1 MKKTATSNKVLAR
14 LSIKPLVAAILATI
28 LLIAGSLLTIL
39 GFDTREFVTINYSD
53 QSTIDYKVYLKENR
67 FFDTPY
73 LPAGRTYITNL
84 IDYLDIDMSYSLN
97 FDDAVDLNYSYYY
110 VATISAAKDTGT
122 ASANKGEY
130 WSKTYNLTN
139 ATTQSATDTH
149 SLSVGQNLKV
159 NYADYNQILS
169 DFKSTYS
176 LAATGTLK
184 IAMVLDGEITS
195 AKFDEALPFEYS
207 EVYLSIPLT
216 EQSVEASVVGSTS
229 DTQSHSA
236 SKEVNKDNFLY
247 LALRILGIIM
257 IIASVLGFAFAWLTR
272 KQKTSSARYNDAVKH
287 LIGSYDSIIVEVNE
301 RPKTAGLNVLTV
313 NRFDELLD
321 VYNSIHLPISCYRG
335 DKKTEFIIVGEHM
348 AWEYSVKTTDFTK
361 RK

>member
-1 MKKTATSNKVLAR
+1 MKKTAILSKVLAR
-14 LSIKPLVAAILATI
+14 PPIKPFVAAIFASI
-28 LLIAGSLLTIL
+28 LLVAGSLLTIL
-39 GFDTREFVTINYSD
+39 GFNTREQVAITYSD
-53 QSTIDYKVYLKENR
+53 QGAIDYRVYLKENR

-73 LPAGRTYITNL
+73 LTAGRTYITNL
-84 IDYLDIDMSYSLN
+84 IDYLDIDMSYSLS
-97 FDDAVDLNYSYYY
+97 FDDAVDLNYNYYY

-122 ASANKGEY
+122 ASADKGEY
-130 WSKTYNLTN
+130 WSKTYKLTD
-139 ATTQSATDTH
+139 ATAKTATDTH
-149 SLSVGQNLKV
+149 NLSISQNLKV

-184 IAMVLDGEITS
+184 IAMVLEGEIVS
-195 AKFDEALPFEYS
+195 AKFDEPLPLEYS

-216 EQSVEASVVGSTS
+216 EQSVEASVVGSTG
-229 DTQSHSA
+229 DMQSHST
-236 SKEVNKDNFLY
+236 SKEINKDNFSY
-247 LALRILGIIM
+247 LAMRILGIIM

-272 KQKTSSARYNDAVKH
+272 KQKTSAARYDNAVKH
-287 LIGSYDSIIVEVNE
+287 LVGSYDSIIVEVNE

-348 AWEYSVKTTDFTK
+348 AWEYAVKTTDFTK